1 MLCRAGRFTGS
12 SISSKMINVT
22 PHFAHLSKKLPIFKI
37 LKTPQIITIIWVEM
51 FITTEIMALHYIMLQ
66 IENFTFKVHL
76 GL

>member
-37 LKTPQIITIIWVEM
+37 LKTPQIIN
-51 FITTEIMALHYIMLQ
+51 H
-66 IENFTFKVHL
+66 NL
-76 GL
+76 GRNVRYY